1 LKNQEILNTE
11 NKRQFFVFRFKRKI
25 FIWFSILVIVLLVIF
40 LITGFYSASQ
50 PVSYLPKNIPDF
62 IDSLPSAEGQFLI
75 KNEWYNI
82 IVDQKGRI
90 AVKGPDGKV
99 IISALT
105 YYLESED
112 GKNNWGLK
120 NVFVNRV
127 NDSSIQI
134 KGDGIKNEQV
144 QLSIIANKSIPKI
157 DIQVETNYHINTI
170 IKKEAIVASFNI
182 PLSQVYRKNRE
193 MDTKNFQPEYW
204 LQKEGV
210 RFGDN
215 KHSALIYHTPL
226 ISSLQLETE
235 KKRLFINL
243 DYALDHPFVKFPYQK
258 DQRGRWQN
266 LSASDFKNGSE
277 LKNSFSIYIGPIPKA
292 IPRLMLVPFGYKA
305 GYVFTEHAD
314 GGNIRTQ
321 RAAYFG
327 SEDITNATQATGGFV
342 QHKIP
347 VTKSVFYTGS
357 ETSPGASI
365 YQPDSVSPLLNF
377 LDQIYAT
384 NLYDLC
390 LHTPENGTSNRQIL
404 EESIKFMKER
414 YNSVCWIDHG
424 FYGGKLNREAFVCD
438 GLDSSSPYYVAD
450 LWKKYNTKYFWSPAV
465 EMINN
470 SNWVSVSENIK
481 RLNFYK
487 AYVTFLRRYISPKD
501 LKNLNI
507 IEIIKKIRSN
517 YSYRLEMNT
526 LEYNSGPTLPTP
538 LYWQNPTRTGEFYSW
553 ATNQEKG
560 YGDLSENEVE
570 KEKGQL
576 SNLINHQGIF
586 IDHGYFV
593 RNRSDDRI
601 LKTINGKLVINP
613 NFDKILSLI
622 DERRKK
628 GDIYVTTVRD
638 LLNYWIMLEKVEFQ
652 YLPDG
657 SINVIN
663 NNDNPIKGLSLII
676 RAKKVLVNGKLPA
689 MKESND
695 DTIFWF
701 DLGQHETVKITISA
715 I

>member
-1 LKNQEILNTE
+1 MG
-11 NKRQFFVFRFKRKI
+11 
-25 FIWFSILVIVLLVIF
+25 LLIIF
-40 LITGFYSASQ
+40 LIAGFNSASHQ
-50 PVSYLPKNIPDF
+50 ISYLPQNIPDF
-62 IDSLPSAEGQFLI
+62 IDSLPSTDAQLQI
-75 KNEWYNI
+75 KGELYNI
-82 IVDQKGRI
+82 IVDGKGRI
-90 AVKGPDGKV
+90 AVKASDGKV

-105 YYLESED
+105 YYSQFED
-112 GKNNWGLK
+112 GKSNWGLK
-120 NVFVNRV
+120 NVLVNRI

-134 KGDGIKNEQV
+134 KGKGIKNERV
-144 QLSIIANKSIPKI
+144 ELSIATNKSVPKI
-157 DIQVETNYHINTI
+157 DIGVKTYYYRNTI
-170 IKKEAIVASFNI
+170 IKREAIVASFNI
-182 PLSQVYRKNRE
+182 PLAEVYRKNRE
-193 MDTKNFQPEYW
+193 IDTKNFQSEYW

-210 RFGDN
+210 RFDDN

-226 ISSLQLETE
+226 ISSLQLQTE
-235 KKRLFINL
+235 KRRLFINL

-258 DQRGRWQN
+258 DQQGKWLN
-266 LSASDFKNGSE
+266 LSASDFKNGSGRT
-277 LKNSFSIYIGPIPKA
+277 NSFSIYMGSMPKV

-327 SEDITNATQATGGFV
+327 SEDISNAKEAIGGFV
-342 QHKIP
+342 EHKIP
-347 VTKSVFYTGS
+347 VTKSVFYTGP
-357 ETSPGASI
+357 ETLSGASI
-365 YQPDSVSPLLNF
+365 YESDSISPLLNF

-404 EESIKFMKER
+404 EKSIKFMKDR
-414 YNSVCWIDHG
+414 YNSICWIDHG
-424 FYGGKLNREAFVCD
+424 FYGGKLNRESFVCD
-438 GLDSSSPYYVAD
+438 GLDSLSPYYVAD
-450 LWKKYNTKYFWSPAV
+450 LWEKYNTKYFWSPAV

-470 SNWVSVSENIK
+470 ANWVSVSENIK
-481 RLNFYK
+481 RLKFYQ
-487 AYVTFLRRYISPKD
+487 AYITFLRRYTSPED
-501 LKNLNI
+501 LKNLNMM
-507 IEIIKKIRSN
+507 EIIKKVRTN

-526 LEYNSGPTLPTP
+526 LQYNSGPSLPTP
-538 LYWQNPTRTGEFYSW
+538 LYWQNPTRNGKFYSW
-553 ATNQEKG
+553 ATNQEKS
-560 YGDLSENEVE
+560 YGNLSEDEVE

-576 SNLINHQGIF
+576 SNLISHQGIF
-586 IDHGYFV
+586 INHGYFV

-628 GDIYVTTVRD
+628 GDLYVTTVRD

-663 NNDNPIKGLSLII
+663 NNDDSIKGLSLII
-676 RAKKVLVNGKLPA
+676 KAQKVLIDGKLPA
-689 MKESND
+689 MKKTND

-701 DLGQHETVKITISA
+701 DLGQHQTVKITTQ
-715 I
+715 